1 MEAISCAA
9 ASFLHNR
16 RVRRGMILVGLAIV
30 ATAVSVATGQARESV
45 YVTFR
50 LPSGNIACGYA
61 TDFGPVTLRCDIL
74 SGMKPRPRGRCELDW
89 TGLSMGRGTA
99 RPTCAGDT
107 VYDPKAPVLKYGS
120 IWKRGPF
127 TCVSLLIGLSCTNRT
142 GHGFFLSKERW
153 VAG

>member
-1 MEAISCAA
+1 MVVVAVVCAVAAA
-9 ASFLHNR
+9 ASAQ
-16 RVRRGMILVGLAIV
+16 G
-30 ATAVSVATGQARESV
+30 RESV
-45 YVTFR
+45 YETFR
-50 LPSGNIACGYA
+50 MPSGNIACGYS

-74 SGMKPRPRGRCELDW
+74 SGLRPEPRRRCELDW

-107 VYDPKAPVLKYGS
+107 VYDRRARVLKYGS

-127 TCVSLLIGLSCTNRT
+127 TCISLLIGLSCANST

-153 VAG
+153 AAG

>member
-16 RVRRGMILVGLAIV
+16 RVRPRGMILVGLLLVAIAV
-30 ATAVSVATGQARESV
+30 AAAAQARESV
-45 YVTFR
+45 FVKFR
-50 LPSGNIACGYA
+50 MPSGNIACGYS

-74 SGMKPRPRGRCELDW
+74 SGLRPEPRRRCELDW
-89 TGLSMGRGTA
+89 TGLSMGRGSA

-107 VYDPKAPVLKYGS
+107 VYDRRAPVLQYGS
-120 IWKRGPF
+120 VWKRGPF
-127 TCVSLLIGLSCTNRT
+127 TCVSLLIGLSCANRT

-153 VAG
+153 AAG